1 MEFMKLF
8 MFLSLLVF
16 VLACED
22 PQVANNDPIPEKMPI
37 AADTIVQKAAQE
49 IISNAYYCSLIT
61 VDEYGVAR
69 SRIME
74 PFPPEENWE
83 IWMATN
89 PKSRKVEQLQN
100 NNQVT
105 LQYFDKNNLGYVSLM
120 GKAYLIH
127 DNSKKEKYWKD
138 EWQAFYANR
147 TNAYLLIKFVPDW
160 MEVISVKHGLNG
172 DADSWEPASS
182 GVE

>member
-1 MEFMKLF
+1 
-8 MFLSLLVF
+8 MFFWFLIF
-16 VLACED
+16 GLACKETPVGENED
-22 PQVANNDPIPEKMPI
+22 IQEKTSI
-37 AADTIVQKAAQE
+37 NSDTDVQNAALE
-49 IISNAYYCSLIT
+49 IIANAYYCSLIT
-61 VDEYGVAR
+61 VDEHGVAR

-83 IWMATN
+83 VWMATN
-89 PKSRKVEQLQN
+89 PKSRKVEQIET

-105 LQYFDKNNLGYVSLM
+105 LHYFDKNNLGYVSLM
-120 GKAYLIH
+120 GKAYLVH

-138 EWQAFYANR
+138 EWKAFYANR
-147 TNAYLLIKFVPDW
+147 TDAYLLIKFVPEW

-172 DADSWEPASS
+172 DVVTWEPASS